1 MPPYLTYSEL
11 SDVVAR
17 TLLRSRQATVKT
29 EPKVTQNEIEDVNH
43 HVVNKLDKVSLLI
56 ALV

>member
-11 SDVVAR
+11 GDIVGR
-17 TLLRSRQATVKT
+17 TLLRLRQATVKT

>member
-11 SDVVAR
+11 GDIVGR
-17 TLLRSRQATVKT
+17 TLLRLRQATVKT

-43 HVVNKLDKVSLLI
+43 HVVNNWTKSVYSLH
-56 ALV
+56 